1 MRIFSWNI
9 ICQMKREVK
18 LMSTKKICINA
29 MGIALFVV
37 LTLCLQVPVFENYY
51 LCLGYIVMAF
61 YTYYFGTVSGTLV
74 GTIGVLIYC
83 VLTGGFRGMP
93 GWVFAN
99 IVIGIVCGITVVYMK
114 KYHNRWLQQGVMII
128 SVVVSTT
135 IGILGV
141 KSLTEVLLYGIPF
154 ATRIV
159 NNIFAFTADMFVLIF
174 GFEICISGES
184 IFKNMVR
191 GLNYE

>member
-1 MRIFSWNI
+1 
-9 ICQMKREVK
+9 
-18 LMSTKKICINA
+18 MSTKKICINA

-51 LCLGYIVMAF
+51 LCLGYIVMSF
-61 YTYYFGTVSGTLV
+61 YTYYFGIVSGTLV
-74 GTIGVLIYC
+74 GTIGVLLYC
-83 VLTGGFRGMP
+83 ILTGGLRGMP
-93 GWVFAN
+93 GWIFGN
-99 IVIGIVCGITVVYMK
+99 IVIGIVCGMAVVCVK
-114 KYHNRWLQQGVMII
+114 KHHNQWLQQGIMII
-128 SVVVSTT
+128 AVVASTA
-135 IGILGV
+135 IGILGI
-141 KSLTEVLLYGIPF
+141 KSMTEVLLYGIPF
-154 ATRIV
+154 VVRLA